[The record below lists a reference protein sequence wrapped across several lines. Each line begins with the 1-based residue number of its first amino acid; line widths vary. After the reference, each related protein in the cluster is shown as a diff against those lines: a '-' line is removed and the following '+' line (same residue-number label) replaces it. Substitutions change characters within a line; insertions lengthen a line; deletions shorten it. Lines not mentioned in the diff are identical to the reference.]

1 MTEVHSAGTPQLD
14 RAGPVPLYVQ
24 IADLVADQIERG
36 ELRLGES
43 VPTETELLRAYRI
56 CRGTARHVHR
66 ELRERGL
73 VYTVP
78 GTGTFVGQLG
88 VPPSPYSMPAYVLIA
103 RDLATQ
109 IQNSVYPPNRA
120 IPTHGQLSKHHQVC
134 MGTARRAVKMLR
146 EAGWAFSCGPR
157 GTFVAPP
164 DQWPDPGLWH
174 KMITAACGANRAEHA
189 PGEDPPD
196 LRRWDDT
203 SAPVDGE
210 PVAGIRAGVKAA
222 EDHLSKVGWLRSA
235 AIDRPP

>member
-1 MTEVHSAGTPQLD
+1 MTEVHGAGTPQLD
-14 RAGPVPLYVQ
+14 RDGPVPLYVQ

-36 ELRLGES
+36 ELGLGEL

-56 CRGTARHVHR
+56 CRGTARRVHR

-78 GTGTFVGQLG
+78 GTGTFVGHWG
-88 VPPSPYSMPAYVLIA
+88 VPPLPYSMPAYVLIA
-103 RDLATQ
+103 RDLVTQ

-120 IPTHGQLSKHHQVC
+120 IPTHGALSKQHEVC

-174 KMITAACGANRAEHA
+174 KMITVACGADRAEDV
-189 PGEDPPD
+189 PGEEPPD
-196 LRRWDDT
+196 LRRWDEV
-203 SAPVDGE
+203 SAPVGGE
-210 PVAGIRAGVKAA
+210 LV
-222 EDHLSKVGWLRSA
+222 VGGW
-235 AIDRPP
+235 IC